1 MDYINAL
8 SGHSW
13 FHPKGNK
20 MAIETHK
27 GYATFESLD
36 EKDIRLDVSCLCKS
50 YNGRGTVLGDVS
62 FKVQRGEAVA
72 LIGGNGSGKSTLLR
86 CCLKLIEPDQGDIV
100 FLGENISALNKPR
113 LRRLRSRIGLVFQK
127 HNLVPRLSVLTN
139 VIHGAIGREGGFRTL
154 RHCLAPKRLRD
165 EAMVCL
171 EKVGLSHLATSRGDH
186 LSGGESQRVAIARAL
201 MQRPDFM
208 IADEP
213 VASLDPKVGRE
224 VMDLF
229 IELNQKENITLL
241 FVSHDLD
248 HALTYSDRLLALQ
261 KGRLIL
267 DDVSHQ
273 YSQENLHEIYN

>member
-1 MDYINAL
+1 MDMEVQEVSSDFADSN
-8 SGHSW
+8 G
-13 FHPKGNK
+13 KN
-20 MAIETHK
+20 
-27 GYATFESLD
+27 
-36 EKDIRLDVSCLCKS
+36 IRLDVAALSKT

-62 FKVQRGEAVA
+62 FNVSRGDAVA

-86 CCLKLIEPDQGDIV
+86 CCLKLVEPDQGKIV
-100 FLGENISALNKPR
+100 FLGKNVSALKKYQ
-113 LRRLRSRIGLVFQK
+113 LRHLRSRIGLVFQK

-139 VIHGAIGREGGFRTL
+139 VIHGAIGREGGIRTL
-154 RHCLAPKRLRD
+154 RHNLAPKRLRE
-165 EAMVCL
+165 EAMDCL
-171 EKVGLSHLATSRGDH
+171 EKVGLPHLATSRCDQ

-224 VMDLF
+224 VMELF
-229 IELNQKENITLL
+229 IELNQKEDLTLL

-248 HALTYSDRLLALQ
+248 HALTYSNRLLGLQ

-267 DDVSHQ
+267 DDK
-273 YSQENLHEIYN
+273 SQDYTQKDLHEIYN